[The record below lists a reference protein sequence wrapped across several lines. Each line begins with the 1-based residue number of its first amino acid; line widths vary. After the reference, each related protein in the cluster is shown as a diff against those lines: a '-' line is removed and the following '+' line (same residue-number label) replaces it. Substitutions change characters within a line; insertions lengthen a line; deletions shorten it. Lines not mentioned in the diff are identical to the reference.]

1 MQNQISQDM
10 NVLRIPE
17 QYLKF
22 GTALLRGAGWEDLS
36 CKLSSMTSA
45 LNNDISEVESV
56 QLGSFFNYY
65 E

>member
-1 MQNQISQDM
+1 M